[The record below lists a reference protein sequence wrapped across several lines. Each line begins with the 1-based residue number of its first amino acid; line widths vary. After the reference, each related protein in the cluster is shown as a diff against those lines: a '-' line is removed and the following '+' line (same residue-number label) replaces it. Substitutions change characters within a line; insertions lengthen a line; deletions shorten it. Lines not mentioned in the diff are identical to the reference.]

1 MTITNQTLMWLAPL
15 AGAVAMTVTTMTT
28 RWIDNRRPRKE
39 PDVPETNRAYRLA
52 REAAGDAV
60 LAAIDAAIGA
70 APDATRVRGGPEPKV
85 RSPEVTHRP

>member
-39 PDVPETNRAYRLA
+39 PEVSDQAYRLA
-52 REAAGDAV
+52 REA
-60 LAAIDAAIGA
+60 LAAIRAT
-70 APDATRVRGGPEPKV
+70 PDDGVRGGPEPKV
-85 RSPEVTHRP
+85 HSPEVSHRP